1 MDVIT
6 SAVYLILLII
16 IFIFIFSMGLLTP
29 KIDRKGFIS
38 LIAIGFIIGIIGGL
52 FFITPIYDEIP
63 NAAGAIEEIFNGN
76 QEKITLEISNETDVN
91 TVMNQISKIDGV
103 ISVKST
109 GFTLMT
115 TNFTERRGNFINKTL
130 KIINS
135 NITSWNVNTSG
146 VIKVNTNYQNPNE
159 IINDISES
167 ISYSGGIA
175 TLNVYIYPVITLESS
190 KLEEVKSKLIK
201 DDYVIIKTEGPVT
214 KKIQDTK
221 KNMVDNNVII
231 LLTGFVGILVALFGL
246 YFDNFI
252 EYIKNIYKTIY
263 NKVYLNIKRIIKKYL

>member
-6 SAVYLILLII
+6 STVYLILLII
-16 IFIFIFSMGLLTP
+16 IFVFIFSMGLLTP
-29 KIDRKGFIS
+29 KTDRKGFIS
-38 LIAIGFIIGIIGGL
+38 LLAIGFIIGIIGGL

-63 NAAGAIEEIFNGN
+63 NVAGAIEEIFNGN
-76 QEKITLEISNETDVN
+76 QEKITLEISNDTDVN

-130 KIINS
+130 KIINP

-159 IINDISES
+159 IIKDISES
-167 ISYSGGIA
+167 ISYSGGIV

-231 LLTGFVGILVALFGL
+231 ILTGFVGILVALFGL

-263 NKVYLNIKRIIKKYL
+263 NKVYLKIKKIIKKYL